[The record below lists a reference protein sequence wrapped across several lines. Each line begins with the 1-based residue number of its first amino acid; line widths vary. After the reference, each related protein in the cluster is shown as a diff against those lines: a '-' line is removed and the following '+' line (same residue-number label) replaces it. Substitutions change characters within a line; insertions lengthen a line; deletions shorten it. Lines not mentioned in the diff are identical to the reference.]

1 MNMFYLDANP
11 VVCASYHYDVH
22 VRKMI
27 LESAQLLSTCHR
39 FLDGKEII
47 KLDKA
52 NRKRKTYILENE
64 LEDILYKSTHVNHP
78 VSIWLR
84 KSTGNY
90 DYLYQLYIALC
101 EEYKFRFGKTHKS
114 ESLKDYLINYPINL
128 TKGKFTEPAIT
139 TDKTAQCQTALLSY
153 QKYYATSKLHL
164 LDYTKRDI
172 PYFIKGWND

>member
-1 MNMFYLDANP
+1 MFYLDVNP
-11 VVCASYHYDVH
+11 KVCATYHYDVH

-39 FLDGKEII
+39 FLDGREVI

-52 NRKRKTYILENE
+52 NRRRKTYVLNNE

-90 DYLYQLYIALC
+90 DYLYQLYLALC
-101 EEYKFRFGKTHKS
+101 EEYKFRFGKSHKS
-114 ESLKDYLINYPINL
+114 ENLKEHLQNYPMNL
-128 TKGKFTEPAIT
+128 VKSKFTEPAIT
-139 TDKTAQCQTALLSY
+139 TDETAQCKTALLSY

-164 LDYTKRDI
+164 LEYTKREI
-172 PYFIKGWND
+172 PYFIKGWSD

>member
-1 MNMFYLDANP
+1 MFYLDVNP
-11 VVCASYHYDVH
+11 KVCATYHYDVH

-39 FLDGKEII
+39 FLDGREVI

-52 NRKRKTYILENE
+52 NRRRKTYVLNNE

-90 DYLYQLYIALC
+90 DYLYQLYLALC
-101 EEYKFRFGKTHKS
+101 EEYKFRFGKSHKS
-114 ESLKDYLINYPINL
+114 ENLKEHLQNYPMNL
-128 TKGKFTEPAIT
+128 VKSKFTEPTIT
-139 TDKTAQCQTALLSY
+139 TDETAQCKTALLSY

-164 LDYTKRDI
+164 LEYTKREI
-172 PYFIKGWND
+172 PYFIKGWSD